1 MPKSEVLITCGGGR
15 ERILGLGDGVAQEV
29 AHIVLI
35 QLRFKAKLTMVV
47 EERSGCL
54 QLDSVA
60 LLACEV
66 VNRQ

>member
-1 MPKSEVLITCGGGR
+1 M
-15 ERILGLGDGVAQEV
+15 AQEI

-35 QLRFKAKLTMVV
+35 HLRFEVKLAMVV

>member
-1 MPKSEVLITCGGGR
+1 MPKGEILIACGGGR
-15 ERILGLGDGVAQEV
+15 ERIFRLGDGVAQEI

-35 QLRFKAKLTMVV
+35 HPHFKAKLTMVV
-47 EERSGCL
+47 EERSGRL

>member
-1 MPKSEVLITCGGGR
+1 M
-15 ERILGLGDGVAQEV
+15 AQEI
-29 AHIVLI
+29 AYIVLI
-35 QLRFKAKLTMVV
+35 HLRFKAKLTMVV
-47 EERSGCL
+47 EERSEHL

>member
-1 MPKSEVLITCGGGR
+1 MPKSEVLIACGGGR
-15 ERILGLGDGVAQEV
+15 ERILGLGDGVAQEI

-35 QLRFKAKLTMVV
+35 HLRFKAKLAMVV

-54 QLDSVA
+54 QLNSVA